1 MEGQKKEQL
10 VHKITLSTK
19 KVVMLREPK
28 IKHQELAQKA
38 IGKRASD
45 DQMLYATLMQK
56 ELLKILLHSVD
67 GKPVD
72 QVKLS
77 SEDGLDDLFSF
88 GEYAQI
94 NQALGQVM
102 GGATGEVQ
110 SELIIIGG
118 K

>member
-1 MEGQKKEQL
+1 MEKKEQL

-38 IGKRASD
+38 IGKRGSD
-45 DQMLYATLMQK
+45 DQMLYATLLQK

-67 GKPVD
+67 EKPVD
-72 QVKLS
+72 QIKLS

-88 GEYAQI
+88 GEYTQL
-94 NQALGQVM
+94 NQALSQIM
-102 GGATGEVQ
+102 GGASGEAMPTL
-110 SELIIIGG
+110 ELTIIGG